1 MSIQINTAAVSAS
14 ANYIDMLNKKIRD
27 EISEVD
33 SAVRSLENCWE
44 GAAASSCVNKFTYIK
59 RNFSDARFAVVD
71 QFVSLLRDVAGE
83 GYETTEKALI
93 SAASAFK

>member
-1 MSIQINTAAVSAS
+1 MAIQINTAAVSAS

-27 EISEVD
+27 ELSDVD

-44 GAAASSCVNKFTYIK
+44 GEAASSGINKYNYIK

-71 QFVSLLRDVAGE
+71 QFVSLLRGVVGE
-83 GYETTEKALI
+83 GYETTEKALV